1 MSFNP
6 GDNVGPYTIIEQLGQ
21 GGMATVFKAYH
32 AALDRNVAI
41 KVLHPAFTQD
51 PQFLQRFQREAR
63 VVAKLEH
70 PNIVP
75 VYDYADHQGQSYL
88 VMKFIE
94 GRTLKAMLDQG
105 WPSKQDIL
113 RIIKAV
119 GNALTYAHSKGVLH
133 RDVKPSNILLTDDG
147 GVFLADFGL
156 ARMAGAGQS
165 TLSGDQLLGTPQYIS
180 PEQARGEQKLDEGT
194 DIYSLGIVLY
204 QLSVGRV
211 PFSSDTPFSIIHDHI
226 YKPLPLPRS
235 LNEKIPEGLEQVLL
249 KGLAK
254 DRADRFASVAEQLGA
269 FERAVTGASPWGPG
283 QSALAALPVGVPVA
297 VGDSEPEPGVV
308 GLAANASPPR
318 SGTAGGSKSLGKRWP
333 WVAGGLALS
342 ALSMLTFAFAMANAV
357 NGDGAA
363 QPDPPLGVVE
373 DAPALNDQPFQSI
386 VESPGNQDRLTLA
399 QQAVEQL
406 PDDPK
411 AHAELAEAF
420 AVAGLT
426 ENATQEYSKAAE
438 LFLLAPDYSAA
449 ADAALRAI
457 ELSGQS
463 PDADLRLQGLLT
475 QAIFLGAGSEMMP
488 AIERLDMLA
497 PEWPPLQVL
506 RARSLL
512 FIGEQEKA
520 NSILQDTLGRQPGD
534 LLASAAMVDV
544 EIAQGE
550 TARARELAQSLV
562 ERDRVPPWL
571 RQHLES
577 QLRNL

>member
-1 MSFNP
+1 
-6 GDNVGPYTIIEQLGQ
+6 
-21 GGMATVFKAYH
+21 
-32 AALDRNVAI
+32 
-41 KVLHPAFTQD
+41 
-51 PQFLQRFQREAR
+51 
-63 VVAKLEH
+63 
-70 PNIVP
+70 
-75 VYDYADHQGQSYL
+75 
-88 VMKFIE
+88 
-94 GRTLKAMLDQG
+94 LDQG
-105 WPSKQDIL
+105 WPRKQEIL

-119 GNALTYAHSKGVLH
+119 GSALTYAHSKGILH
-133 RDVKPSNILLTDDG
+133 RDVKPSNILLTDDE

-156 ARMAGAGQS
+156 ARMAEAGQS

-235 LNEKIPEGLEQVLL
+235 LNDKIPEGLEQVLL

-254 DRADRFASVAEQLGA
+254 DRADRFATVAEQVEA
-269 FERAVTGASPWGPG
+269 FERAVSGASPWGPG
-283 QSALAALPVGVPVA
+283 QSAPAALPVGVPVA
-297 VGDSEPEPGVV
+297 VGDSEPESVAV
-308 GLAANASPPR
+308 GLAATTSPPR
-318 SGTAGGSKSLGKRWP
+318 SGTAGESKPLSKRWP

-342 ALSMLTFAFAMANAV
+342 AMSMLTFAFAMANAV
-357 NGDGAA
+357 NGDNAA
-363 QPDPPLGVVE
+363 QPDPPIAAVE
-373 DAPALNDQPFQSI
+373 GGPALNDQPVQPI

-399 QQAVEQL
+399 QQAVDRQ
-406 PDDPK
+406 PNDPK
-411 AHAELAEAF
+411 AHMELAAAF
-420 AVAGLT
+420 AEGGLT
-426 ENATQEYSKAAE
+426 ENATQEYGKAAE
-438 LFLLAPDYSAA
+438 LFLLAPDYPA
-449 ADAALRAI
+449 AALRAI

-475 QAIFLGAGSEMMP
+475 QAMFLGAGSDMMP
-488 AIERLDMLA
+488 AIERLDALA

-534 LLASAAMVDV
+534 LLAGAAMVDV
-544 EIAQGE
+544 EVAKGD
-550 TARARELAQSLV
+550 TARARELAQSLI